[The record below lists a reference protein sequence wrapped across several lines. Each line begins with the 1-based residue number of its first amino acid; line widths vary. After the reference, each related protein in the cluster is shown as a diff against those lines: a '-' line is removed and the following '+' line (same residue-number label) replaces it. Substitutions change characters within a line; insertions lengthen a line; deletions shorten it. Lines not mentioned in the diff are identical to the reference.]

1 MPDVIHSQSQVESLP
16 FLLVRAGETDD
27 EVDEDM
33 VTTEIP
39 SARSVPPHAPPA
51 RVVTSETELPTII
64 VELKDQEMAEPER
77 VSAVEGL
84 LTESAK
90 FALNGEPRSTDATP
104 GERSQAARG
113 LSKSSKSRR
122 GKARGVA
129 IALVAA
135 LSAVGGTVAGMKV
148 FHVSGAHLTAALH
161 VVR

>member
-51 RVVTSETELPTII
+51 RVVTSENELPTII

-90 FALNGEPRSTDATP
+90 FALNGQPRSRDATP
-104 GERSQAARG
+104 DDRSQAARG
-113 LSKSSKSRR
+113 SSKSRR

>member
-1 MPDVIHSQSQVESLP
+1 MIHSQSQLESVP
-16 FLLVRAGETDD
+16 FLLGRTGETDD

-51 RVVTSETELPTII
+51 RVVTSENELPTII
-64 VELKDQEMAEPER
+64 VELKDQEVAEPER

-90 FALNGEPRSTDATP
+90 FALGAQARLDAAP
-104 GERSQAARG
+104 GEAESAKPRPSG
-113 LSKSSKSRR
+113 SRR

-161 VVR
+161 VMR

>member
-39 SARSVPPHAPPA
+39 SARSVPPHAPPS
-51 RVVTSETELPTII
+51 RVVTSENELPTII

-90 FALNGEPRSTDATP
+90 FALNGQPRSTDATP
-104 GERSQAARG
+104 GDRSQAARG
-113 LSKSSKSRR
+113 SSKSRG

-135 LSAVGGTVAGMKV
+135 LSAVVGTVAGMKV